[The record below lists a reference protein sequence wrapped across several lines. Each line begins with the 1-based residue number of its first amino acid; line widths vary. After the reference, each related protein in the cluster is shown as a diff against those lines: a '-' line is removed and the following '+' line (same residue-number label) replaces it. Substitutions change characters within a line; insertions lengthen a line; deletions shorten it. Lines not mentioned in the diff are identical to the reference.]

1 MGFTGIDA
9 RVPPSRCLFVM
20 ERSSEDILRIAVV
33 GPESSGK
40 STLCSL
46 LAERLEAPRVDEFAR
61 AYLGRL
67 GRPYVEG
74 DLLHIARGQ
83 CAWEDAAALRAR
95 RLIVCDTDMITIR
108 IWSEEKFGRCHPWI
122 IQQSEHR
129 SYDLWLLCAPDI
141 PWEADPLRENPH
153 DRDRLFEVYEKMLIR
168 LGKPYRII
176 RGAHEER
183 LQAAL
188 LAIAEHHVMK

>member
-108 IWSEEKFGRCHPWI
+108 IWSEEKFGHCDRALERLARERH
-122 IQQSEHR
+122 
-129 SYDLWLLCAPDI
+129 YDLRLLCMPDI

-153 DRDRLFEVYEKMLIR
+153 DRDRLFDAYL
-168 LGKPYRII
+168 
-176 RGAHEER
+176 
-183 LQAAL
+183 AAL
-188 LAIAEHHVMK
+188 RELAKPFVVVGGGREKRLHSSLRAIASIH